1 MRQWLNKNTKYLF
14 TIPTVTFVV
23 VCMAYPL
30 LYALYMSL
38 HEWRM
43 SAVKEPVWIGLENF
57 IVLLQDKRVL
67 KSIWFTFSY
76 FFVTVA
82 LETILGIAIAMMLNK
97 IKRHQSIIRTGFIFP
112 MVATPLAMGYVWRM
126 MYDPTIGLFNSALRA
141 IGLPTSTWLTSTE
154 TVFGSL
160 VVMEVWHG
168 TPLIILIVLA
178 GLAGLN
184 TDYVEAARVDG
195 ANGPQ
200 IFFKITL
207 PILMPTITMGVM
219 LRGIDVLKLYDL
231 IYATTAGGP
240 QRASENLNLLVY
252 TYAFDYLDMGKA
264 CALMLIFFTI
274 VLSFA
279 GVCIA
284 FRQRIERRLS

>member
-1 MRQWLNKNTKYLF
+1 MRQWLDKNTKYLF

-57 IVLLQDKRVL
+57 VTLLQDERVL
-67 KSIWFTFSY
+67 KSVWFTFSY

-82 LETILGIAIAMMLNK
+82 LETVLGIAIAMMLSK
-97 IKRHQSIIRTGFIFP
+97 VKRHQSLIRTGFIFP

-126 MYDPTIGLFNSALRA
+126 MYDPTIGLFNSALRSA
-141 IGLPTSTWLTSTE
+141 GLPTSTWLTSTE
-154 TVFGSL
+154 TVFDSL

-178 GLAGLN
+178 GLAGMN
-184 TDYVEAARVDG
+184 SDYSEAARVDG
-195 ANGPQ
+195 ANGAQ
-200 IFFKITL
+200 IFFRITL

-252 TYAFDYLDMGKA
+252 TYAFDYLDMGQA

-274 VLSFA
+274 VLTFA
-279 GVCIA
+279 GICIVL
-284 FRQRIERRLS
+284 RQRLERRLS